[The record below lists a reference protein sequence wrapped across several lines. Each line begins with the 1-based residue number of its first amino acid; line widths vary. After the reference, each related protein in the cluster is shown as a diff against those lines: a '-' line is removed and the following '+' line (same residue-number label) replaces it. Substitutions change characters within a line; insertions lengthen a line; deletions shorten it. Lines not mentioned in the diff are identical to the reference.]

1 MMRFTARGQTELAV
15 AAVRAA
21 ARPLPGNEHDHDE
34 LMALIGDAPLVLL
47 GEASHGTHEFYR
59 ERARITRRLIVEK
72 QFTAVAVEGDW
83 PDAYRVNRF
92 VRGLGAGTGADADAD
107 AALAGFQRFPTWM
120 WRNTVVAAFVDWLR
134 GHNARLPAAEQCGFY
149 GLDLY
154 SLHASIAAVLAQLG
168 RIDPAAAQR
177 ARERYACFDSFGP
190 DSQVYGL
197 MAGIRGADDCED
209 EVVATLVELAGRGP
223 SHPHA
228 GAGSADDAEARFDA
242 EQNARLVK
250 NAEAYY
256 RQMYRRD
263 VSTWNLRDDHMADT
277 VAALRRHL
285 GRPTAAGSAREPKIV
300 VWAHNSHLGDARA
313 TEMGEQRGEI
323 NLGQR
328 LREAHGD
335 RAVLVGFS
343 THTGT
348 VMAANDW
355 DGPAERMRVNPSRQ
369 DSIEGLLHAAGL
381 PRFLLPLR
389 GDAALAQALREP
401 RLQRAIGVI
410 YRPDTERW
418 SHYFHSRVAQQFDA
432 LIHLDETRA
441 IDPLPERGA
450 VDTGE
455 PPETFPS
462 GL

>member
-1 MMRFTARGQTELAV
+1 MTHGTRADRAL

-21 ARPLPGNEHDHDE
+21 ARPLSGDEHDHDA
-34 LMALIGDAPLVLL
+34 LMDLIGDAPLVLL

-59 ERARITRRLIVEK
+59 TRAAITRRLIVDR

-92 VRGLGAGTGADADAD
+92 VRGQGHDADAD

-134 GHNARLPAAEQCGFY
+134 GHNARLPAAERCGFY

-154 SLHASIAAVLAQLG
+154 SLHGSIAAVLAHLD
-168 RIDPAAAQR
+168 RTDPEAARR
-177 ARERYACFDSFGP
+177 ARQRYACFDSFGP
-190 DSQVYGL
+190 DTQVYGL
-197 MAGIRGADDCED
+197 MAGLGRAKDCED
-209 EVVATLVELAGRGP
+209 EVVSMLVELAGR
-223 SHPHA
+223 A
-228 GAGSADDAEARFDA
+228 RSAATSSSSAEEAEAAFDA
-242 EQNARLVK
+242 EQNARLVA

-256 RQMYRRD
+256 RQMFRRD

-285 GRPTAAGSAREPKIV
+285 ARPGPGGVGAPREPKLV

-313 TEMGEQRGEI
+313 TEMAQRGEI

-328 LREAHGD
+328 LREVHGD

-343 THTGT
+343 THGGT
-348 VMAANDW
+348 VMAASDW
-355 DGPAERMRVNPSRQ
+355 DEPGQRLRVNPARE
-369 DSIEGLLHAAGL
+369 DSLEGLLHAAG
-381 PRFLLPLR
+381 PARFLLPLR
-389 GDAALAQALREP
+389 GDPVLAQALAEP
-401 RLQRAIGVI
+401 RLQRAIGVV
-410 YRPDTERW
+410 YRPQTERQ
-418 SHYFHSRVAQQFDA
+418 SHYLHSRVARQFDA

-441 IDPLPERGA
+441 VDPLPPPA
-450 VDTGE
+450 VPVPGEGDDGE
-455 PPETFPS
+455 PPETYPS

>member
-1 MMRFTARGQTELAV
+1 MMRTRQADRALA
-15 AAVRAA
+15 AIRAA
-21 ARPLPGNEHDHDE
+21 ARPLPGTEHDHDE
-34 LMALIGDAPLVLL
+34 LLDLIGDAPLVLL

-59 ERARITRRLIVEK
+59 ERARISRRLIVEK
-72 QFTAVAVEGDW
+72 QFTAVAIEGDW

-92 VRGLGAGTGADADAD
+92 VRGQGADADAD

-134 GHNARLPAAEQCGFY
+134 GHNARLPTAERCGFY

-154 SLHASIAAVLAQLG
+154 SLHGSIAAVLAHLA
-168 RIDPAAAQR
+168 RTDPAAARR
-177 ARERYACFDSFGP
+177 ARERYACFDAFGP

-197 MAGIRGADDCED
+197 MAGLGRADDCED
-209 EVVATLVELAGRGP
+209 EVVAMLVELAGRAR
-223 SHPHA
+223 A
-228 GAGSADDAEARFDA
+228 GGAAAATPTAADDAEAAFDA

-256 RQMYRRD
+256 RQMYWRQ

-285 GRPTAAGSAREPKIV
+285 SRPSNGSPREPKII

-313 TEMGEQRGEI
+313 TEMAERGEI

-328 LREAHGD
+328 LREAHGE

-343 THTGT
+343 THAGT
-348 VMAANDW
+348 VMAATEW
-355 DGPAERMRVNPSRQ
+355 DGPAERKRVNPSRD
-369 DSIEGLLHAAGL
+369 DSIEGLLHAAG
-381 PRFLLPLR
+381 PDRFLLPLR
-389 GDAALAQALREP
+389 GDAVLAQALREP
-401 RLQRAIGVI
+401 RLERAIGVI
-410 YRPDTERW
+410 YRPETERW

-441 IDPLPERGA
+441 IDPLPPPARSSGGPA
-450 VDTGE
+450 GDE
-455 PPETFPS
+455 PPETYPS

>member
-1 MMRFTARGQTELAV
+1 MMRFTSQADRAL

-21 ARPLPGNEHDHDE
+21 ARPLPGNEHDHDD

-92 VRGLGAGTGADADAD
+92 VRGLGADADAD

-134 GHNARLPAAEQCGFY
+134 GHNARLPATEQCGFY

-197 MAGIRGADDCED
+197 MAGIRGADDCQD
-209 EVVATLVELAGRGP
+209 EVVATLVELAGRA
-223 SHPHA
+223 HA
-228 GAGSADDAEARFDA
+228 GAASVEDAEARFDA

-285 GRPTAAGSAREPKIV
+285 GRATTAGSPREPKIV

-313 TEMGEQRGEI
+313 TEMGERGEI

-343 THTGT
+343 THAGS
-348 VMAANDW
+348 VMAATDW
-355 DGPAERMRVNPSRQ
+355 DGPGERKRVNPSRE
-369 DSIEGLLHAAGL
+369 DSIEGLLHAAN
-381 PRFLLPLR
+381 PTRFLLPLR

-401 RLQRAIGVI
+401 RLERAIGVI

-441 IDPLPERGA
+441 IDPLPDR
-450 VDTGE
+450 TGGNPAE

>member
-1 MMRFTARGQTELAV
+1 MMRTAARSERAL

-21 ARPLPGNEHDHDE
+21 ARPLPGNEHDHDA
-34 LMALIGDAPLVLL
+34 LMDLIGDAPLVLL
-47 GEASHGTHEFYR
+47 GEATHGTHEFYR

-92 VRGLGAGTGADADAD
+92 VRGRGPDADAD
-107 AALAGFQRFPTWM
+107 AALAGFLRFPTWM
-120 WRNTVVAAFVDWLR
+120 WRNTVVAAFVDWLH

-154 SLHASIAAVLAQLG
+154 SLHASIAAVLAQLD
-168 RIDPAAAQR
+168 RSDPAAARR
-177 ARERYACFDSFGP
+177 ARERYGCFDRFGP

-197 MAGIRGADDCED
+197 MTGLRGADDCED
-209 EVVATLVELAGRGP
+209 EVVAMLVELAGRRGGG
-223 SHPHA
+223 SA
-228 GAGSADDAEARFDA
+228 GADDDPEADFDT

-256 RQMYRRD
+256 RQMHRRD

-285 GRPTAAGSAREPKIV
+285 ARPGAGGAAREPKIV

-313 TEMGEQRGEI
+313 TEMGEARGEI

-328 LREAHGD
+328 LREAHGE

-348 VMAANDW
+348 VRAASDW
-355 DGPAERMRVNPSRQ
+355 DGPAECKRVIPSRT
-369 DSIEGLLHAAGL
+369 DSIEGLLHAAGP
-381 PRFLLPLR
+381 PRLLLPCGATLNWR
-389 GDAALAQALREP
+389 RRCASRACSAPSVSSTGP
-401 RLQRAIGVI
+401 RPSAGA
-410 YRPDTERW
+410 TTSTAG
-418 SHYFHSRVAQQFDA
+418 SHSSS
-432 LIHLDETRA
+432 TR
-441 IDPLPERGA
+441 
-450 VDTGE
+450 
-455 PPETFPS
+455 
-462 GL
+462 

>member
-1 MMRFTARGQTELAV
+1 MMRTGIRSERAL

-21 ARPLPGNEHDHDE
+21 ARPLPGNEHDHDA
-34 LMALIGDAPLVLL
+34 LLDLIGDAPLVLL

-92 VRGLGAGTGADADAD
+92 VRGRGSDADAD

-154 SLHASIAAVLAQLG
+154 SLHASIAAVLAQLD
-168 RIDPAAAQR
+168 RTDPASAQR
-177 ARERYACFDSFGP
+177 ARERYGCFDRFGP

-197 MAGIRGADDCED
+197 MTGIRGADDCED
-209 EVVATLVELAGRGP
+209 EVVAMLVELAGRQGHGTAP
-223 SHPHA
+223 
-228 GAGSADDAEARFDA
+228 ADDPEAAFDA

-256 RQMYRRD
+256 RQMHRRD

-285 GRPTAAGSAREPKIV
+285 ARPGAGSTVREAKIV

-313 TEMGEQRGEI
+313 TEMGEERGEI

-348 VMAANDW
+348 VMAATDW
-355 DGPAERMRVNPSRQ
+355 DGPAECKRVIPSRT
-369 DSIEGLLHAAGL
+369 DSVEGLLHAAGP

-389 GDAALAQALREP
+389 GDPALAQALREP

-410 YRPDTERW
+410 YRPETERW

-441 IDPLPERGA
+441 VDPLPPRPA
-450 VDTGE
+450 APADDA
-455 PPETFPS
+455 PETFPS